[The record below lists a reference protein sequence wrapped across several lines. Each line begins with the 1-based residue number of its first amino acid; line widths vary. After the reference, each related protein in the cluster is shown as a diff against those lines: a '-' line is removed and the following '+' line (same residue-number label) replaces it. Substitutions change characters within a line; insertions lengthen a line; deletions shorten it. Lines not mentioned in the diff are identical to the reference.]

1 MLVRQTLTDDRERS
15 GNRTHGQTAGN
26 LHARS
31 KCHPVTHESPAT
43 PSRKSHEP
51 AARERE
57 RERERGAERRV
68 GRVSCELPE
77 PRELKRSKHL
87 TRASNTYAT
96 RDHVSGKY
104 AQSHETPREPSK
116 TARETETREQERRS
130 EATAATAA
138 RGRRREEK

>member
-1 MLVRQTLTDDRERS
+1 
-15 GNRTHGQTAGN
+15 
-26 LHARS
+26 
-31 KCHPVTHESPAT
+31 VTHESPAT

-57 RERERGAERRV
+57 RERDAKRRV

-116 TARETETREQERRS
+116 RARETETREQERRRQQQQQQQEDDDERKN
-130 EATAATAA
+130 EA
-138 RGRRREEK
+138 